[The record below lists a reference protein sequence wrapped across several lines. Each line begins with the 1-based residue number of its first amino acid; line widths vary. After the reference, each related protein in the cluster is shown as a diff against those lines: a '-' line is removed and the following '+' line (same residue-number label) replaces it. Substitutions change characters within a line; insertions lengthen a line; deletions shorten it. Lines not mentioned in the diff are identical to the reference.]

1 MVSSWRASLQ
11 VRLIAAGER
20 ERFNAELDAH
30 HWLGHR
36 LSGRVLRYVAT
47 IDGRWVAVAGFG
59 SAALACAARDEFVGW
74 DRTLR
79 LRRLGLITANQRFC
93 VLPAGRR
100 PHLASAVL
108 GGCLRRL
115 PADHRAVWGRP
126 VLAVET
132 FTDPARHGGS
142 CYAAAGFTPLG
153 PSAGYARSRGTK
165 IRHGAPKVC
174 WLRPLHRHG
183 LAVLAAAFDSP
194 LIAPRQGRPAVDL
207 NTLDLGGPHG
217 LLAVLGQVPEH
228 RKARGI
234 RHELPALLAV
244 ATAAVLSG
252 ADSTAAIAQYAR
264 TLTQPALA
272 ALGVRRNKRTG
283 THVAP
288 AYQTLRRAIRAVD
301 AHALDTAVTGW
312 LHAQVHAGRLTTGQ
326 LTALVVALD
335 GKTVRG
341 ARDTHGTQLHL
352 FAALVHGEATVIAQ
366 HPVPAKTNELTGFV
380 PLLDQIAQRHH
391 PRPDHTPD
399 GDDDPDDDDPDDDP
413 DDDNGDDP
421 GDDNGDDNGDDP
433 GDDNGDSD
441 SGDSDSGTT
450 HAPTSSAA
458 PSSAAPSSGDADT
471 RPGAAPGKLDGVIVT
486 ADALHTQR
494 GHARYL
500 REHGGH
506 YVLVAKG
513 NQPKLYAALDELPW
527 TTIEIGHR
535 EQDNGHGRRD
545 VRVLKVIDLADPAH
559 AHHRVRFPGARQ
571 AFLIER
577 YRHFPDGTTTAAA
590 ILGITSL
597 PPDHAGPAELA
608 NIIRGHWHIEA
619 LHHIRDVT
627 FNEDASRIRAGAAGH
642 VMAVLRNLV
651 ISLLKRAGY
660 HNIAEGRRAAA
671 WDRNRL
677 ALDILGL

>member
-1 MVSSWRASLQ
+1 MVMVSSWRASLV
-11 VRLIAAGER
+11 VRPVAPDEL
-20 ERFNAELDAH
+20 ERFDAQLSAH

-36 LSGRVLRYVAT
+36 LSGRVLRYLAT
-47 IDGRWVAVAGFG
+47 IDDQWVALAGFG
-59 SAALACAARDEFVGW
+59 SAALSCATRDEFLGW
-74 DRTLR
+74 DQELR
-79 LRRLGLITANQRFC
+79 LRRLGLITANQRLC

-115 PADHRAVWGRP
+115 PADHLAVWGRP

-132 FTDPARHGGS
+132 FTDPARHAGS
-142 CYAAAGFTPLG
+142 CYAAAGFSPVGT
-153 PSAGYARSRGTK
+153 SAGYARNRGTK
-165 IRHGAPKVC
+165 LRHGRPKVY

-183 LAVLAAAFDSP
+183 LTVLAAAFDSP
-194 LIAPRQGRPAVDL
+194 LIHPHRGRPVVDM
-207 NTLDLGGPHG
+207 NTLDIDGPGG

-228 RKARGI
+228 RQARGI
-234 RHELPALLAV
+234 RHDLAALLAV

-252 ADSTAAIAQYAR
+252 ANSTRAIAQYAR

-272 ALGVRRNKRTG
+272 TLGVRRNKRTG
-283 THVAP
+283 TYPAP
-288 AYQTLRRAIRAVD
+288 AYQTLRRAIRSVD

-312 LHAQVHAGRLTTGQ
+312 LHAQLTAGRLSTGQ
-326 LTALVVALD
+326 FTALVLALD

-341 ARDTHGTQLHL
+341 ARDADGHQLHL
-352 FAALVHGEATVIAQ
+352 FAALVHDEATVIAQ
-366 HPVPAKTNELTGFV
+366 HPVDSKTNEISGFV
-380 PLLDQIAQRHH
+380 PLLDQIAERHH
-391 PRPDHTPD
+391 PAPHHPA
-399 GDDDPDDDDPDDDP
+399 GSSGPDDPDDPDHPADPDDSRGPDGP
-413 DDDNGDDP
+413 DDSGGAGGPSPSNTGTDAATNG
-421 GDDNGDDNGDDP
+421 
-433 GDDNGDSD
+433 
-441 SGDSDSGTT
+441 
-450 HAPTSSAA
+450 AQ
-458 PSSAAPSSGDADT
+458 
-471 RPGAAPGKLDGVIVT
+471 AAPGKLRGVIVT

-494 GHARYL
+494 DHARYL
-500 REHGGH
+500 RKHDGH
-506 YVLVAKG
+506 YVLIAKG

-527 TTIEIGHR
+527 TTTEVGHT

-545 VRVLKVIDLADPAH
+545 VRVLKVIDLDDPTH

-577 YRHFPDGTTTAAA
+577 YRHFPDGTMTAAA

-597 PPDHAGPAELA
+597 PPDQTGPAELA
-608 NIIRGHWHIEA
+608 DIIRGHWHIEV

-627 FNEDASRIRAGAAGH
+627 FKEDASRIRAGAGAR
-642 VMAVLRNLV
+642 VMATLRNLV

-660 HNIAEGRRAAA
+660 NNIAEGRRAAA

>member
-1 MVSSWRASLQ
+1 VVSSWRASLE
-11 VRLIAAGER
+11 VRLIAPGEL
-20 ERFNAELDAH
+20 ERFNAELDAN

-47 IDGRWVAVAGFG
+47 IDGRWAAVAGFG

-74 DRTLR
+74 DHALR
-79 LRRLGLITANQRFC
+79 LRRLGLITSNQRFC
-93 VLPAGRR
+93 VLPTGRR

-115 PADHRAVWGRP
+115 PADHLAVWGRP

-132 FTDPARHGGS
+132 FTDPARHAGS

-153 PSAGYARSRGTK
+153 PSAGYARGRGTK
-165 IRHGAPKVC
+165 IRHGAPKVY

-183 LAVLAAAFDSP
+183 LAALAAAFDSP
-194 LIAPRQGRPAVDL
+194 LIAPRQGRPVVDL
-207 NTLDLGGPHG
+207 NTVDIDGPGG

-234 RHELPALLAV
+234 RHDLPALLAV
-244 ATAAVLSG
+244 AVAAVLSG
-252 ADSTAAIAQYAR
+252 ANSTAAIAQYAR

-272 ALGVRRNKRTG
+272 TLGVRRNKRTG

-288 AYQTLRRAIRAVD
+288 AYQTLRRAIRSVD

-312 LHAQVHAGRLTTGQ
+312 LHAQVHAGRLTAGQ

-341 ARDTHGTQLHL
+341 ARDADGTQLHL

-366 HPVPAKTNELTGFV
+366 HPVDAKTNELSGFV

-391 PRPDHTPD
+391 PRPDHH
-399 GDDDPDDDDPDDDP
+399 PDDDDADDIGGDDDDDDDGDDP
-413 DDDNGDDP
+413 DSP
-421 GDDNGDDNGDDP
+421 
-433 GDDNGDSD
+433 S
-441 SGDSDSGTT
+441 SG
-450 HAPTSSAA
+450 A
-458 PSSAAPSSGDADT
+458 PSSDAPSSDAPSSGAPSSGAPSSGAPSSDADNH
-471 RPGAAPGKLDGVIVT
+471 PGGAPGKLDGVIVT

-494 GHARYL
+494 AHARYL

-527 TTIEIGHR
+527 TTVEVGHR
-535 EQDNGHGRRD
+535 EQENRHGRRD

-608 NIIRGHWHIEA
+608 TIIRGHWHIEA

-627 FNEDASRIRAGAAGH
+627 FNEDASRIRAGAAAR
-642 VMAVLRNLV
+642 VMAVLRNLA

>member
-1 MVSSWRASLQ
+1 MVSSWRASLV
-11 VRLIAAGER
+11 VRPIVAGEG
-20 ERFNAELDAH
+20 ERFNAELSAH
-30 HWLGHR
+30 HWLGQR
-36 LSGRVLRYVAT
+36 LSGRALRYVAT
-47 IDGRWVAVAGFG
+47 VEGEWVALAGFG
-59 SAALACAARDEFVGW
+59 SAALACTVREGLLGW
-74 DRTLR
+74 DRELR

-115 PADHRAVWGRP
+115 PADHLTVWGRP

-132 FTDPARHGGS
+132 FTDPTRHVGS
-142 CYAAAGFTPLG
+142 CYAAAGFIPVGL
-153 PSAGYARSRGTK
+153 SAGYARNRGTK
-165 IRHGAPKVC
+165 IRHGQPKLY

-183 LAVLAAAFDSP
+183 LGALSAAFDSP
-194 LIAPRQGRPAVDL
+194 LTHPRLTHPRQGRPALDM
-207 NTLDLGGPHG
+207 NTLDIDGPAG

-234 RHELPALLAV
+234 RHQLPALLAV

-264 TLTQPALA
+264 ALTQPALA
-272 ALGVRRNKRTG
+272 TLGIRRNKRTA
-283 THVAP
+283 TLVAP
-288 AYQTLRRAIRAVD
+288 AYQTLRRAIRSVD
-301 AHALDTAVTGW
+301 AHTLDTAVTRW
-312 LHAQVHAGRLTTGQ
+312 LHAQVNTGRLSTGQ
-326 LTALVVALD
+326 LTRLIIALD

-341 ARDTHGTQLHL
+341 AKDATGNQLHL

-366 HPVPAKTNELTGFV
+366 HPVDSKTTEVTGFI

-391 PRPDHTPD
+391 TQPDEHHD
-399 GDDDPDDDDPDDDP
+399 
-413 DDDNGDDP
+413 
-421 GDDNGDDNGDDP
+421 
-433 GDDNGDSD
+433 DSD
-441 SGDSDSGTT
+441 SDSDSDDSD
-450 HAPTSSAA
+450 SSSDSDDSDSDSSSDSDGEGEGEGEGEVNG
-458 PSSAAPSSGDADT
+458 PS
-471 RPGAAPGKLDGVIVT
+471 AAPGKLHGVIVT
-486 ADALHTQR
+486 ADALHTHR
-494 GHARYL
+494 GHASYL
-500 REHGGH
+500 REHGGD
-506 YVLVAKG
+506 YVLIAKG
-513 NQPKLYAALDELPW
+513 NQPGLFAALDDLPW
-527 TTIEIGHR
+527 TTIEVGHI

-545 VRVLKVIDLADPAH
+545 VRTLKVIDLTDPAH
-559 AHHRVRFPGARQ
+559 GHHQVHFPGARQ

-577 YRHFPDGTTTAAA
+577 YRHFPDGTKTAAA

-597 PPDHAGPAELA
+597 TPDQAPPADLAE
-608 NIIRGHWHIEA
+608 IIRGHWHIEV

-627 FNEDASRIRAGAAGH
+627 FKEDASRIRAGAGAR
-642 VMAVLRNLV
+642 VMAIIRNLV